1 MHLEPVLHK
10 RSHPNKKPACHN
22 EELRPLAANREKLR
36 ATTKTHHSPPPPTDQ
51 NDQPKIIL
59 ITQRCILGASMVVQW
74 LKLCTHNAGGPGLIP
89 GQGTR
94 SLMLQLRLSTAKQ
107 VSKYF
112 LEKRQKKGIHLGVVF
127 LLPLNISVS
136 ISEAQKQ
143 IVFFQILWETQH

>member
-1 MHLEPVLHK
+1 
-10 RSHPNKKPACHN
+10 
-22 EELRPLAANREKLR
+22 
-36 ATTKTHHSPPPPTDQ
+36 
-51 NDQPKIIL
+51 
-59 ITQRCILGASMVVQW
+59 
-74 LKLCTHNAGGPGLIP
+74 
-89 GQGTR
+89 
-94 SLMLQLRLSTAKQ
+94 MLQLRLSTAKQ